1 MIITLNLLTFFS
13 VLTCLIFI
21 GKFFCVKIAEKIY
34 DSWENEMSLWVPIFW
49 TVSNVFLIPAWIGA
63 TKEIFPLFLFS
74 AMFSAGFCF
83 MYVAFELIV
92 VLNAVLVPALKNV
105 HVKIKLKK
113 SQGKL

>member
-63 TKEIFPLFLFS
+63 TKEIVPLFLFS
-74 AMFSAGFCF
+74 AMFSAGFCL
-83 MYVAFELIV
+83 MYGVFALVVA
-92 VLNAVLVPALKNV
+92 LVPALKNV